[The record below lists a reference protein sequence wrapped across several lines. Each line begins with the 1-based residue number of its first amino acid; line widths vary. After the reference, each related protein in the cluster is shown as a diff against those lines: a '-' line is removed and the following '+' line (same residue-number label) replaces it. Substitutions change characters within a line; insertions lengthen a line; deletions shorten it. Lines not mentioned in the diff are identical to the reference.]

1 MKTKKVVKTKAK
13 KNGRPE
19 TPIDWK
25 QVENLLMAGCL
36 GTEVAAALG
45 IHPDT
50 LYLRV
55 VSELKYESFTAYA
68 AKYKPVKK
76 ILTIQ
81 EKNEI
86 AESKHKKN
94 YQINSW
100 SKKGYYIYV
109 IRHGDTNMYKIGIS
123 KLTIQTRISAIQ
135 SGNPIKLN
143 CIQQIYTPNASIIE
157 KKIHNIFSKN
167 KIRGEWFEL
176 SDKNLLKIKQIINN
190 IDKEISQLKLL

>member
-1 MKTKKVVKTKAK
+1 MKTKKVVKNKA
-13 KNGRPE
+13 GRAE
-19 TPIDWK
+19 ITIDWK
-25 QVENLLMAGCL
+25 QVENLLMAGCSGAEIAASL
-36 GTEVAAALG
+36 GM
-45 IHPDT
+45 HPET
-50 LYLRV
+50 LYDRV
-55 VSELKYESFTAYA
+55 VKEFKISFTDYSY
-68 AKYKPVKK
+68 KYKPVKK

-86 AESKHKKN
+86 AKSKHKKK

-143 CIQQIYTPNASIIE
+143 CIQQIYTPNAIIIE

-190 IDKEISQLKLL
+190 IDNEISQLKLL

>member
-1 MKTKKVVKTKAK
+1 MSKTKVK
-13 KNGRPE
+13 
-19 TPIDWK
+19 IDWK
-25 QVENLLMAGCL
+25 QVENLLMAGCS
-36 GTEVAAALG
+36 GVEIAASLG
-45 IHPDT
+45 IHENT
-50 LYLRV
+50 LYKRCKDD
-55 VSELKYESFTAYA
+55 LKYESFTAYA
-68 AKYKPVKK
+68 YKYKPVKK

-81 EKNEI
+81 E
-86 AESKHKKN
+86 
-94 YQINSW
+94 
-100 SKKGYYIYV
+100 KKGYYIYV

-123 KLTIQTRISAIQ
+123 KLTIQTRISTMQ

-190 IDKEISQLKLL
+190 IDNEISQLKLL

>member
-1 MKTKKVVKTKAK
+1 MSKTKVK
-13 KNGRPE
+13 
-19 TPIDWK
+19 IDWK
-25 QVENLLMAGCL
+25 QVENLLMAGCS
-36 GTEVAAALG
+36 GVEIAASLG
-45 IHPDT
+45 IHENT
-50 LYLRV
+50 LYKRCKDD
-55 VSELKYESFTAYA
+55 LKYESFTAYA
-68 AKYKPVKK
+68 YKYKPVKK